1 MLYDKLN
8 FEMRKTVDEYAAR
21 LGPLAWNRRSDL
33 LAGAA
38 LPFAEDLEPELAR
51 LAAKGFMTA
60 VLERWDDPIV
70 VDPRQACL
78 YMLSL
83 NPTHHAM
90 AAEYLHA
97 HPDVRDL
104 VEDELGAESAAVC

>member
-8 FEMRKTVDEYAAR
+8 SQMRRTVDEYATR

-33 LAGAA
+33 LADAA
-38 LPFAEDLEPELAR
+38 RPFVEDLEPEMAS

-60 VLERWDDPIV
+60 VLERWDDPRV

-78 YMLSL
+78 YMISL
-83 NPTHHAM
+83 NPHHRAM

-97 HPDVRDL
+97 NPHVRDV
-104 VEDELGAESAAVC
+104 VEEELGEPC

>member
-8 FEMRKTVDEYAAR
+8 SEMRRTVDEYAVR
-21 LGPLAWNRRSDL
+21 LSPLAWNRRKDL
-33 LAGAA
+33 LVDAA
-38 LPFAEDLEPELAR
+38 RPFVEDLAPEHAS

-70 VDPRQACL
+70 ADPRQAHL

-83 NPTHHAM
+83 NPRHRAM
-90 AAEYLHA
+90 AAAYHDA
-97 HPDVRDL
+97 HPHRRAMIEGGVH
-104 VEDELGAESAAVC
+104 EESLPVA

>member
-8 FEMRKTVDEYAAR
+8 CEMRRTVDEYAAR

-38 LPFAEDLEPELAR
+38 LPFADELEPELAR

-78 YMLSL
+78 YLLSL
-83 NPTHHAM
+83 NPTHRAM

-97 HPDVRDL
+97 HPHVRAY
-104 VEDELGAESAAVC
+104 VEGELEAPSAVC

>member
-8 FEMRKTVDEYAAR
+8 SQMRRTVDEYAAR
-21 LGPLAWNRRSDL
+21 LGPLAWNRRSDM
-33 LAGAA
+33 LADAA
-38 LPFAEDLEPELAR
+38 RPFAEDLEPELAH

-70 VDPRQACL
+70 VDPRQARL
-78 YMLSL
+78 YLISL
-83 NPTHHAM
+83 NPHHRAM

-97 HPDVRDL
+97 HPHERGL
-104 VEDELGAESAAVC
+104 VEGEPGDEPPVC

>member
-8 FEMRKTVDEYAAR
+8 HQMRRTVDEYATR
-21 LGPLAWNRRSDL
+21 LGPLAWNQRSDL
-33 LAGAA
+33 LADAA
-38 LPFAEDLEPELAR
+38 GPFVEDLEPEQAR

-60 VLERWDDPIV
+60 VLERWDDPRV

-83 NPTHHAM
+83 NPRHRAM

-97 HPDVRDL
+97 NPHVREVV
-104 VEDELGAESAAVC
+104 VEELGEPS

>member
-8 FEMRKTVDEYAAR
+8 HQMRRTVDEFAAR
-21 LGPLAWNRRSDL
+21 LGPMAWHHRSDL
-33 LAGAA
+33 LADAA
-38 LPFAEDLEPELAR
+38 VPFAEDLEPGQAQ

-60 VLERWDDPIV
+60 VLERWDDPTV

-78 YMLSL
+78 YMISL
-83 NPTHHAM
+83 NPRHRAM

-97 HPDVRDL
+97 NPQVRDV
-104 VEDELGAESAAVC
+104 VEEELGEAS